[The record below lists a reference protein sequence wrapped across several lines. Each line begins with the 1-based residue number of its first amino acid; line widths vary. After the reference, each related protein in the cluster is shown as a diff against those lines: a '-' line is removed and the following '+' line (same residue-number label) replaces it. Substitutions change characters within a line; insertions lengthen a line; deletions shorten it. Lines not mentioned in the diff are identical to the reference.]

1 MNRKN
6 KIFSNTLL
14 PICINEGCNKN
25 VHVRKYNQD
34 GSIDCRTECYTCH
47 RGGRNRPGVKQ
58 HKKDYCE
65 NIDGRLEFKCEAV
78 IINGCQLEMDHIDGD
93 RFNNVP
99 ENVQTL
105 CKNCHAIKTRT
116 SGDNANNRNKTTL
129 EMLNGSY
136 VSPLESFGV

>member
-1 MNRKN
+1 M
-6 KIFSNTLL
+6 SGQ
-14 PICINEGCNKN
+14 CINEGCFKDRHPIGNGRTRA
-25 VHVRKYNQD
+25 VCYRCYGAQRKKWDYN
-34 GSIDCRTECYTCH
+34 
-47 RGGRNRPGVKQ
+47 PGVKPFV
-58 HKKDYCE
+58 KKDYCE
-65 NIDGRLEFKCEAV
+65 NIDGRLGYKCTAT
-78 IINGCQLEMDHIDGD
+78 IIDKCQIDMDHIDGD